1 MYTKIHFQRLK
12 QSLNTA
18 TKFRATGYCCLFSSH
33 IVFDFDFASFRFS
46 CFPEQTE
53 VFMKPGKIQTRP
65 KNGLDIFLT
74 KQPRMNPN
82 PLLEAYTPPGKLRN
96 FFSAESIDI
105 WCLV

>member
-1 MYTKIHFQRLK
+1 MQLAIVVYFRLI
-12 QSLNTA
+12 
-18 TKFRATGYCCLFSSH
+18 LFLTLILLHS
-33 IVFDFDFASFRFS
+33 DFL

-96 FFSAESIDI
+96 FFSVESIGV